1 MSEKYGNA
9 GAIGFIGFGLAT
21 VLLSIGYAGGYD
33 FGSNA
38 MLLGMFIFV
47 GGFVEIAAGFMLW
60 KMGDTFASLAFTA
73 FGFFWLTLAT
83 IYIATPLTGQAA
95 PDAGSALVAYLAM
108 WGIFAGG
115 MAIGALKAPR
125 AVLFLLAGLSLLF
138 FLLAAANYTGNA
150 DLLKVAGIWGVIDGF
165 SGVYISLA
173 LVINESLGREI
184 IPLFAPK
191 PTKAAA

>member
-1 MSEKYGNA
+1 MTEKYGNA
-9 GAIGFIGFGLAT
+9 AAIGFIGFGLPT
-21 VLLSIGYAGGYD
+21 VLLSLAYAGAYD
-33 FGSNA
+33 AGSNA
-38 MLLGMFIFV
+38 MLLGMFIFI
-47 GGFVEIAAGFMLW
+47 GGLTEIAAGFMLW

-83 IYIATPLTGQAA
+83 IYVAPALTGQAPPSA
-95 PDAGSALVAYLAM
+95 DALGFYLFM
-108 WGIFAGG
+108 WGVFAGG

-138 FLLAAANYTGNA
+138 FLLAAGAFLEEPDITKA
-150 DLLKVAGIWGVIDGF
+150 AGYWGIIDGF

-173 LVINESLGREI
+173 LVINESMGREI

-191 PTKAAA
+191 AAKAVA